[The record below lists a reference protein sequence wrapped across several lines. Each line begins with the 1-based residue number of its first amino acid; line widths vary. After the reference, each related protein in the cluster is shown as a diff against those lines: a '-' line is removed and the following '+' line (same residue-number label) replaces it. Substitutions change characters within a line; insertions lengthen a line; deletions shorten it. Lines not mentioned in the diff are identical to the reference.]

1 MTDQLRRDQER
12 DDLGELDPA
21 QGGGPPAGMPWTMVV
36 EGEDGWS
43 ADLEHA
49 AVLPCVDDFVEF
61 ISAEGRRELY
71 RVTRIVHTVQPTAS
85 DRPRVRDEQ
94 AGPNTTV
101 DDGDDR
107 PVRELRAGLPRV
119 FVRPEPSEPG

>member
-1 MTDQLRRDQER
+1 MTDEGARDQQR
-12 DDLGELDPA
+12 GDLGELDPA
-21 QGGGPPAGMPWTMVV
+21 QGGGPPAAMPWTLVV
-36 EGEDGWS
+36 EGDDGWS
-43 ADLEHA
+43 ADLEHG

-85 DRPRVRDEQ
+85 DRPRVRDERV
-94 AGPNTTV
+94 GPNSTV
-101 DDGDDR
+101 DGADDQ

-119 FVRPEPSEPG
+119 FVRLEPTG

>member
-1 MTDQLRRDQER
+1 
-12 DDLGELDPA
+12 
-21 QGGGPPAGMPWTMVV
+21 MPWTLVV
-36 EGEDGWS
+36 EGDDGWS
-43 ADLEHA
+43 ADLEHG

-85 DRPRVRDEQ
+85 DRPRVRDERV
-94 AGPNTTV
+94 GPNSTV
-101 DDGDDR
+101 DGADGQ

-119 FVRPEPSEPG
+119 FVRPESTDPG